1 MPTYKGTTKIVGAY
15 KGNTEI
21 ESIYKGVSLVYTNS
35 NLSQVTGVPPL
46 SLTNC
51 KAGSLVNYQVYGNTT
66 QSGTPT
72 YTSPLEINS
81 LGTKSN
87 NLLNPFCVNDENKY
101 INYLTGELSTPAGA
115 GRYWRSSPYI
125 AVTGG
130 STYYFNEVATTG
142 SLAGTAWYDE
152 NLTYIGGINATTLAN
167 RNNFIALPSTARY
180 IRHSFEVTDGVN
192 PDWQNTVAIVK
203 SSTAVPYEPYN
214 QYTTSIIVV
223 GGQLYNIK
231 TINPLSKVGDYADYI
246 DFANQRIVRNVGIK
260 MFDGTENWE
269 MHSTAGHTY
278 RLDNAFNDLALGEP
292 VEECGISTHLST
304 TNIVSTANF
313 AESKFR
319 FTANSA
325 STDPTIAV
333 NISGRRLYAKFSDSF
348 DSVADLTSFLA
359 SEKELNRPVTL
370 IYPLSSPV
378 YESVVLPSITVNN
391 SSNTIAVN
399 NSPSASSMYVKYKS
413 SI

>member
-1 MPTYKGTTKIVGAY
+1 MPVFKGITGCNPIY
-15 KGNTEI
+15 LGNI
-21 ESIYKGVSLVYTNS
+21 ELGKIYKGSSLVYENA
-35 NLSQVTGVPPL
+35 NAVELQGIPPL

-51 KAGSLVNYQVYGNTT
+51 KAGNLVNYRVYGNTT

-72 YTSPLEINS
+72 YSSPLEINS

-101 INYLTGELSTPAGA
+101 VNYATGELQAPSGA

-125 AVTGG
+125 AVTGD

-142 SLAGTAWYDE
+142 TLAGTAWYDE
-152 NLTYIGGINATTLAN
+152 NLTYIGGLNATSLAN
-167 RNNFIALPSTARY
+167 RNNFITLPSTAKY

-192 PDWQNTVAIVK
+192 PNWQNTVAIVK
-203 SSTAVPYEPYN
+203 SSTAVPYAPYN

-223 GGQLYNIK
+223 GGPQYAIK
-231 TINPLSKVGDYADYI
+231 TINPLSKIGDYADYI
-246 DFANQRIVRNVGIK
+246 DFANQRIVRNIGIK
-260 MFDGTENWE
+260 VFDGTENWE
-269 MHSTAGHTY
+269 MHNAQGHTF
-278 RLDNAFNDLALGEP
+278 RLDNAFDDLAIGEP
-292 VEECGISTHLST
+292 VEDCGFSTHLSI

-319 FTANSA
+319 FTASSNPS
-325 STDPTIAV
+325 DPTTAL
-333 NISGRRLYAKFSDSF
+333 NITGRRLYAKFSNSF
-348 DSVADLTSFLA
+348 NSAADLAAFLA

-378 YESVVLPSITVNN
+378 YESAVLPSISVNN
-391 SSNTIAVN
+391 GSNVLIVN
-399 NSPSASSMYVKYKS
+399 NSPNASSMYVKYKTS
-413 SI
+413 S